1 MLRAH
6 EGSLTALAFA
16 PGERLVSSAGEDG
29 VVRVWDVRGR
39 NVRSWRGHVG
49 PVRAL
54 SFAPDGRRIISA
66 GQDGAIRVFSL
77 YPVLH
82 E

>member
-1 MLRAH
+1 
-6 EGSLTALAFA
+6 
-16 PGERLVSSAGEDG
+16 
-29 VVRVWDVRGR
+29 VRVWDVRGR